1 MGINK
6 RLITFRLGG
15 KRLIWVFL
23 ATMAAGGLLT
33 MPSAW
38 SQSSADSARTAALPP
53 DAPTGAG
60 AGSIELPKP
69 LTAIDAD
76 RYRDIFR
83 LQREGNW
90 RAADRLID
98 SVTDLR
104 LLGHVLAQRYLHPT
118 AYRSTY
124 RELRNWLAAYADYP
138 DAPAIYRLAVKRM
151 PTGGRP
157 PAEPTVSIPT
167 SGTPDWGI
175 EPESPHWQAGLDAWR
190 RGRIA
195 DAASHFEKVA
205 LAEERS
211 PWNRAAGAFWAARS
225 HLKARQPEQVS
236 RWLAMAAEYPRTFY
250 GQIARRSL
258 GMDSVLDW
266 EVRPLVQ
273 AEARALLGTQTG
285 QRALALLQ
293 IGERDRAERELRILQ
308 TQAGPELADALFAI
322 SQAAEMPALALRL
335 GVVVKRQQGK
345 PLDAALYPL
354 PGWRPE
360 GGFIVDRALLF
371 ALMRQESAFNPDAE
385 SPAGAMGLMQLM
397 PQTAAYIAG
406 DGTDFTGKNRV
417 ALRDP
422 ALNLTLAQ
430 KYVDYLLG
438 DANVGGDLM
447 LLAVAYNAGPGNLA
461 KWRNRL
467 AYEEDP
473 LLFIETIPMRE
484 TRLFIERVL
493 TNLWI
498 YRERMNQRAPS
509 LDALAAGGWPVY
521 HPQDLQSADIADIR

>member
-1 MGINK
+1 MS
-6 RLITFRLGG
+6 G
-15 KRLIWVFL
+15 KQRICFFL
-23 ATMAAGGLLT
+23 VMVAAGVLLAV
-33 MPSAW
+33 PSAW
-38 SQSSADSARTAALPP
+38 SQSSKDSARTAALPP
-53 DAPTGAG
+53 GAAVG
-60 AGSIELPKP
+60 EGKAGIAEFPKP

-83 LQREGNW
+83 LQREGDW
-90 RAADRLID
+90 RAADALIG
-98 SVTDLR
+98 SLTDLR

-118 AYRSTY
+118 AYRSSY
-124 RELRNWLAAYADYP
+124 RELRDWLAAYADHS

-151 PTGGRP
+151 PIGGTP
-157 PAEPTVSIPT
+157 PAEPTVSIPAT
-167 SGTPDWGI
+167 GTPDKAV

-190 RGRIA
+190 RGEIA
-195 DAASHFEKVA
+195 AAARHFEKVA

-211 PWNRAAGAFWAARS
+211 PWNQAAGAFWAARS
-225 HLKARQPEQVS
+225 HLRARQPEQVS
-236 RWLAMAAEYPRTFY
+236 RWLAMAAEHPRTFY

-258 GMDSVLDW
+258 GMDSALDW

-273 AEARALLGTQTG
+273 AEARALLGTRAG

-293 IGERDRAERELRILQ
+293 IDQRDRAERELRILQ
-308 TQAGPELADALFAI
+308 TRAGPELADALFAI

-335 GVVVKRQQGK
+335 GAVVKLREGK

-354 PGWRPE
+354 PAWRPE
-360 GGFIVDRALLF
+360 GGFIVDRALLY

-397 PQTAAYIAG
+397 PQTAGYIAG
-406 DGTDFTGKNRV
+406 NGADFTGMNRL

-430 KYVDYLLG
+430 KYVDYLLT
-438 DANVGGDLM
+438 DADIGGDLL
-447 LLAVAYNAGPGNLA
+447 LLAAAYNAGPGNLA
-461 KWRNRL
+461 KWRGRFS
-467 AYEEDP
+467 YEDDP
-473 LLFIETIPMRE
+473 LLFIETIPVRE

-498 YRERMNQRAPS
+498 YRERMDQRAPS
-509 LDALAAGGWPVY
+509 LDAIVAGGWPVY
-521 HPQDLQSADIADIR
+521 HPQDLETARIR